1 MRAERDKQK
10 THLRVCQD
18 CDLLQNIP
26 ELQVGQVIRCA
37 RCHSVLE
44 KKRYHSLDRSLALA
58 LTGLILFVL
67 SNIFPLLTLKAQGV
81 AFDANLL
88 AASIEL
94 FRIDRP
100 FLGILVFLTTI
111 VIPLF
116 SLLGMLF
123 VFMSVKMDW
132 HNDYVG
138 PIFRYLHSTEVWGM
152 LEVFLLAIMVAG
164 VKLAD
169 LAEVIPGI
177 SLYSF
182 FALILVLAMLGST
195 LSPDEIWDHER
206 EVLS

>member
-1 MRAERDKQK
+1 MREERDKQK

-18 CDLLQNIP
+18 CDLLQKIP
-26 ELQVGQVIRCA
+26 ELQAGQVIRCA
-37 RCHSVLE
+37 RCRSVLE

-58 LTGLILFVL
+58 LTGLILFFL
-67 SNIFPLLTLKAQGV
+67 SNLFPLLTLKAQGV
-81 AFDANLL
+81 AFDANLI

-100 FLGILVFLTTI
+100 FLSILVFATTI
-111 VIPLF
+111 VVPLF

-123 VFMSVKMDW
+123 VFMSVKMHW
-132 HNDYVG
+132 HSEYIG
-138 PIFRYLHSTEVWGM
+138 PIFRYLHSTEIWGM

-169 LAEVIPGI
+169 LAEVLPGI

-206 EVLS
+206 EALS